1 MLKEFVG
8 VGATVE
14 EATRAAKTGLNAPE
28 FADVKIEVVALPK
41 KKILGLFGGSDAKV
55 RAYYDVPEKK
65 KKPQKSRADKA
76 EGKKKQQKPQGQPGG
91 VKTTVTPPQ
100 EIKAEK
106 AVKSQKPR
114 KNDKAPAEKATA
126 GDKAEKAKAP
136 RASKAPAQPQ
146 VNAEEIDVRVATD
159 YLKGILDHMG
169 CQNAGFVTSVE
180 DGAIQIEIVCEDYGI
195 IIGRR
200 GETLDAIQHLTSLAV
215 KKHYDKYIRVTINV
229 GNYREK
235 RAETIRALAKK
246 QAAKVLANGR
256 RYTFEPMNPYERRI
270 IHTTVQEIEGVESRS
285 IGVNEDRRVVL
296 EPTGGVRYNR
306 ERSSRPRRSGRART
320 QAPAPQSDAP
330 HKADRAD
337 LPFGKIEVKPV
348 APAETAEPAE
358 KDAE

>member
-14 EATRAAKTGLNAPE
+14 EATRAAKAGLNAPE
-28 FADVKIEVVALPK
+28 FADVKIEVVTLPK

-65 KKPQKSRADKA
+65 KKAQKPRAERPEGRRKA
-76 EGKKKQQKPQGQPGG
+76 QKPQADKQSGG
-91 VKTTVTPPQ
+91 VKTAVTEPQ

-106 AVKSQKPR
+106 AARPQKGH
-114 KNDKAPAEKATA
+114 KNEKPAEKAPRA
-126 GDKAEKAKAP
+126 EKAEKAEKT
-136 RASKAPAQPQ
+136 KAQPQ
-146 VNAEEIDVRVATD
+146 IRAEEIDVRVATD

-169 CQNAGFVTSVE
+169 CRNAGFVTSVE
-180 DGAIQIEIVCEDYGI
+180 DGAIQIEIVCDDYGI

-229 GNYREK
+229 GSYREK

-270 IHTTVQEIEGVESRS
+270 IHTAVQEIEGVESRS

-306 ERSSRPRRSGRART
+306 DRDRSRSRRGGRSRS
-320 QAPAPQSDAP
+320 QASAPQSDAP

-337 LPFGKIEVKPV
+337 LPFGKIEVKPA
-348 APAETAEPAE
+348 APAESAPAEPAQS
-358 KDAE
+358 DAP